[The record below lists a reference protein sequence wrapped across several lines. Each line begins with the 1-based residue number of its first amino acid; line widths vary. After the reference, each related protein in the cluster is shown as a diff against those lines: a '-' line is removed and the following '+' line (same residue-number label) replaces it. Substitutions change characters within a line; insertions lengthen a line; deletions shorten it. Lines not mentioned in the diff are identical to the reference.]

1 MAKEHKPGEKVP
13 ESGQYKVVG
22 PRGGDKGREVTS
34 TQGERFP
41 PGEAPGERYR
51 IADRTKHRGKGK

>member
-1 MAKEHKPGEKVP
+1 MPDKLKPGQPAP

-34 TQGERFP
+34 TKDKPLP
-41 PGEAPGERYR
+41 PTQNPGERY
-51 IADRTKHRGKGK
+51 ILADKTKHKGDK